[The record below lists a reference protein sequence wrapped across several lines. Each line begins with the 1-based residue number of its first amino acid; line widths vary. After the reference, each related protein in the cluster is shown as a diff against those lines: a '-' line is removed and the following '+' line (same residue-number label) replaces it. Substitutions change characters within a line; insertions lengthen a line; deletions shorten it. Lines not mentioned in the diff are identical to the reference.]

1 MAFPRLIPILLMA
14 NRRLVKTIG
23 FENPSYVGDVQ
34 NAIKIF
40 NEKEVDEIV
49 VLDVTKSKEARE
61 PDYEYIEQ
69 LAAECFM
76 PFTYGGGISSA
87 SIARKVMECGV
98 EKVSINTGYAQ
109 NHDLARNISLLLGS
123 SSTVLSIDVEV
134 IESEYVVAGT
144 NLSLVNVLTNAIVH
158 GFGEVLIQSIDKD
171 GRMNGPD
178 LELISKASQSTS
190 LPIVYAGGISSLDQ
204 CVDVWNSG
212 ASGVGAGAWFVYR
225 GPHRAVMITYPKYDK
240 VKRAFMDIT
249 A

>member
-1 MAFPRLIPILLMA
+1 MAFPRLIPILLMS
-14 NRRLVKTIG
+14 NRRLIKTIG

-49 VLDVTKSKEARE
+49 VLDVTKSKEASE

-69 LAAECFM
+69 IAAECFM
-76 PFTYGGGISSA
+76 PFTYGGGIA
-87 SIARKVMECGV
+87 SPNIAKNVMECGV
-98 EKVSINTGYAQ
+98 EKVSLNTAHLCSPGLSK
-109 NHDLARNISLLLGS
+109 DISLLLGS
-123 SSTVLSIDVEV
+123 SSTVLSIDVRN
-134 IESEYVVAGT
+134 IKSRHIVAGT
-144 NLSLVNVLTNAIVH
+144 NATLENILAHASAN
-158 GFGEVLIQSIDKD
+158 GFGEVLIQSITKD
-171 GRMNGPD
+171 GSMKGPD
-178 LELISKASQSTS
+178 LKLIAMASRCTN
-190 LPIVYAGGISSLDQ
+190 LPIVYAGGVSSLDQ

-240 VKRAFMDIT
+240 VRSAFMDIT